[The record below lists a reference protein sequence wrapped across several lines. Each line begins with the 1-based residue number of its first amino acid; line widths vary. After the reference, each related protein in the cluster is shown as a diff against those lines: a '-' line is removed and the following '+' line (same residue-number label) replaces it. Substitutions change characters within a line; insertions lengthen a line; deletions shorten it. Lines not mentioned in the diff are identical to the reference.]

1 MGTSGAN
8 ISASVSADLH
18 RMTVA
23 QEEMVGTILE
33 FAVSEETPTAECE
46 GRMRK
51 DVAASSPLTSRRVR

>member
-1 MGTSGAN
+1 
-8 ISASVSADLH
+8 
-18 RMTVA
+18 MTVA